1 MIKLVNI
8 LKEIRVSSTKISLEN
23 LKIFLS
29 GLEDQLMKKGISND
43 MMGKYNPDILQLNH
57 IAEKYSCDTLN
68 GWGFDTHMGYY
79 CLDKLDQSQLNS
91 LYKELLDFKRRWSLN
106 EIRII
111 NPQRISPEMILNL
124 TREIATESNY
134 KISDVVEYLLHT
146 GLLDNFDALN
156 TVGPYKKK
164 LNQPQRNRIYRDLL
178 RIKNGEKDVWYEE
191 PE

>member
-8 LKEIRVSSTKISLEN
+8 LNEIRIVSTKISLGDLKSFIYHLEN
-23 LKIFLS
+23 KILLS
-29 GLEDQLMKKGISND
+29 AGID
-43 MMGKYNPDILQLNH
+43 EHNPDVLQLNH
-57 IAEKYSCDTLN
+57 IAEKYKCDSLN
-68 GWGFDTHMGYY
+68 SWGFDSDSNYH
-79 CLDKLDQSQLNS
+79 CLHKLDQSQLNS